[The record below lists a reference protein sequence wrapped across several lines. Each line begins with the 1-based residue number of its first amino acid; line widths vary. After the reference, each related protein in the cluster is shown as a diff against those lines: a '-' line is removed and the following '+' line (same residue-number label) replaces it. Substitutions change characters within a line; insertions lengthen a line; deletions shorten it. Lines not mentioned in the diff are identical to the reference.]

1 MNLTNTR
8 DMSILF
14 LYSTSYYL
22 YRMLRSTPYGVE
34 CTEYVTRIIKDKI
47 SIAAIHAVQTAKS
60 LHLVAFSFFGL
71 FVCQLVSFPLSLP
84 GRSVEGIKLQMM
96 NRVLVVEVLC

>member
-1 MNLTNTR
+1 
-8 DMSILF
+8 
-14 LYSTSYYL
+14 
-22 YRMLRSTPYGVE
+22 MLRSTPYGVE

-71 FVCQLVSFPLSLP
+71 FVNWFLFPCLSPAVPLK
-84 GRSVEGIKLQMM
+84 E
-96 NRVLVVEVLC
+96 